1 MTALSTLGGAAWGG
15 FQIYTDYMNMK
26 AIIENIDT
34 DAISARNNLIE
45 TKLNDA
51 IDYTRDIKD
60 GLRDDL
66 IQLELTIDRFEDK
79 LDQTERRTKNTQD
92 SIESSLESVRDEM
105 NNTQKDITTAIR
117 QVEALNR
124 ETEKDV
130 RDTMRDTE
138 SRIEEDMR
146 RLDDDIHE
154 RLQEAL
160 NNPLS
165 N

>member
-1 MTALSTLGGAAWGG
+1 
-15 FQIYTDYMNMK
+15 
-26 AIIENIDT
+26 
-34 DAISARNNLIE
+34 
-45 TKLNDA
+45 
-51 IDYTRDIKD
+51 
-60 GLRDDL
+60 
-66 IQLELTIDRFEDK
+66 
-79 LDQTERRTKNTQD
+79 
-92 SIESSLESVRDEM
+92 M